1 MEPLVVELVLDE
13 PELEVEVARAARGLL
28 GLGAAESSSRVA
40 AAATPDTPLA
50 LGIVSLPNPKPRSD
64 TR

>member
-13 PELEVEVARAARGLL
+13 PESEVEVRGPLVACWAWAL
-28 GLGAAESSSRVA
+28 PSSTKVA